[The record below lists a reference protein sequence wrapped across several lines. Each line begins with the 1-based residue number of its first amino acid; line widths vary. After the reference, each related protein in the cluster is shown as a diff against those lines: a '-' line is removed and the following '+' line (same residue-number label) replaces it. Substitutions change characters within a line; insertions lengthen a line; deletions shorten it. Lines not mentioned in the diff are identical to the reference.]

1 MRSCVACSLS
11 GPTKELSVLDEM
23 PPHLADLYE
32 KSTEGLTQEEAEQVR
47 KLLVE
52 YADVFSRG
60 SEDLGR
66 TDLVKHHIRTGDTI
80 PIKQPPGRMPLTL
93 REEAKKAV
101 EEMVQQKV
109 IEPAEGP
116 WSSPVVLVRKKDGG
130 IRFCV
135 DYRRLNAVTHK
146 DSYPLP
152 RNDETLEALG
162 GSEWFS
168 TLDLKSVY
176 WQVELAEEDREK
188 SAFSAGAGLWQITVM
203 PFGLCNAPAT
213 FERLMDRVLK
223 GVELSTA
230 LVYLDDILVHAKSFE
245 THIAKLKVVLER
257 LRQAGLKLSPKK
269 CSLLRR
275 QVRYLGHILS
285 QHGVTVDGE
294 KIQVVLDWS
303 TPTAVKQ
310 VRSFLGLCSYY
321 RRFWPWDWSS
331 ALSGTGGGGAS
342 CSLLQQ
348 GVVAGREVLLYN

>member
-1 MRSCVACSLS
+1 M
-11 GPTKELSVLDEM
+11 
-23 PPHLADLYE
+23 
-32 KSTEGLTQEEAEQVR
+32 
-47 KLLVE
+47 
-52 YADVFSRG
+52 
-60 SEDLGR
+60 
-66 TDLVKHHIRTGDTI
+66 
-80 PIKQPPGRMPLTL
+80 
-93 REEAKKAV
+93 
-101 EEMVQQKV
+101 
-109 IEPAEGP
+109 
-116 WSSPVVLVRKKDGG
+116 
-130 IRFCV
+130 
-135 DYRRLNAVTHK
+135 THK

-152 RNDETLEALG
+152 RIDETLEALG

-168 TLDLKSVY
+168 TLDLKSGY

-188 SAFSAGAGLWQITVM
+188 SAFSAGAGLWQFTVM

-245 THIAKLKVVLER
+245 IHIAKLKVVLER

-321 RRFWPWDWSS
+321 RRFVKGFANIARPLHRLTEKGQSFQWGEEEAAAFNQLKQSLATAPVLAYPQIGARYILDTDASGHGIGAVLS
-331 ALSGTGGGGAS
+331 QVQEGEEHPVAYFSRVLSRAERSYCTTRIELLALVKSVQHFRPH
-342 CSLLQQ
+342 LY
-348 GVVAGREVLLYN
+348 GVKFTIRTDHAALK